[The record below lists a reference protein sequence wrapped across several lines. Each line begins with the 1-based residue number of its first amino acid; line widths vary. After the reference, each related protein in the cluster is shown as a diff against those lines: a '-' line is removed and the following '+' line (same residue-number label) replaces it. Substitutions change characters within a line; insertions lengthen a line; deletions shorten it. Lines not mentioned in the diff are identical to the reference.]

1 MIVGFS
7 LTLTVSRFGQ
17 PTKSAAKKSSAGSAP
32 DKAYLQKQLA
42 GWSAMDSAS
51 MTQYYVQGDYTF
63 FDIAPMKYRNWTEY
77 QNGLAVC

>member
-1 MIVGFS
+1 
-7 LTLTVSRFGQ
+7 
-17 PTKSAAKKSSAGSAP
+17 
-32 DKAYLQKQLA
+32 
-42 GWSAMDSAS
+42 MDSAS